1 MEFEFTGKFKEGKKI
16 GYGKIMLHNID
27 NTGIMEKPHEKIK
40 YYGQYVDNMMHDTFS
55 IVK

>member
-40 YYGQYVDNMMHDTFS
+40 YYG
-55 IVK
+55 